1 MGRMDCKVS
10 ICKKK
15 KMCFNEEYITYYK
28 NIFNQ
33 NVLWNNLH
41 MLLLLLLF
49 NIQFFI
55 KNVLP
60 YMAEIS
66 EDGGDL

>member
-1 MGRMDCKVS
+1 
-10 ICKKK
+10 
-15 KMCFNEEYITYYK
+15 MCFNEEYITYFK
-28 NIFNQ
+28 NMFNQ

-41 MLLLLLLF
+41 MLMLLLLF

-60 YMAEIS
+60 YMAQIS